1 MGSRPWLHHFATSW
15 LGRGFLVC
23 NPTSLRPDGE
33 NGAPKNGDRPA
44 LRAPKSFI
52 FQESKTGKKNCRITQ
67 LQSQSVRCCLVSGT
81 LPLATSLLATS
92 FLATSLLEAASV
104 FE

>member
-23 NPTSLRPDGE
+23 NPTALRPDGE

-52 FQESKTGKKNCRITQ
+52 FQESKTGKKTVGSPNFNPKEYAAAWFQ
-67 LQSQSVRCCLVSGT
+67 EPCL
-81 LPLATSLLATS
+81 
-92 FLATSLLEAASV
+92 
-104 FE
+104 